1 LLYAQ
6 TGISGRSGNMSELEQ
21 IKKAES
27 RESKV
32 TVLAIDDE
40 ADFLAFV
47 GEAISYENVDF
58 LSTTDP
64 EEALTIVQRRHPPVI
79 LLDLNMPKA
88 PGMEVLGRI
97 LGIDPNADVVMLT
110 ADYSTESAVRAIQQG
125 ACDYLVKP
133 ITVERLRERVRLLLQ
148 EARRREHR
156 TRLEEDVYHS
166 LQFEGM
172 AGQSPIMQEVFV
184 AIRRIAPHFRT
195 VLIGGATGTGKE
207 LVARALHRLSP
218 AASKPLVVCNCAAI
232 TETLLESELFGSVRG
247 AFTGASQDRIG
258 LIEAAHGGVL
268 FLDEIGEMS
277 QAMQAKLLRVFQNQE
292 VRPVGATASR
302 KVDVRV
308 IASTHRDLRKM
319 VSQGQFREDLY
330 YRLSMIEI
338 KLPPLAERKEDLHLL
353 EQDILRRCATELKKP
368 VAALTRR
375 AQTVLS
381 RHSWPGNIRE
391 LENVLG
397 RACMMTATN
406 TIDIR
411 DLPDSVKTVV
421 AGGSNGDDVLAPL
434 ADVQKRHIERVLL
447 SVDGNKARAAEILQI
462 SRSSLYRILQES
474 SDSCP
479 TTLANS

>member
-1 LLYAQ
+1 MKRTRTSKQ
-6 TGISGRSGNMSELEQ
+6 
-21 IKKAES
+21 AES

-40 ADFLAFV
+40 TDFLEFV
-47 GEAISYENVDF
+47 GEAISSESVDF
-58 LSTTDP
+58 VSTTNP
-64 EEALTIVQRRHPPVI
+64 EEALAIVHKRHPPVI
-79 LLDLNMPKA
+79 LLDLNMPTA
-88 PGMEVLGRI
+88 PGMDVLERI
-97 LGIDPNADVVMLT
+97 LGIDPNIDVVMLT

-133 ITVERLRERVRLLLQ
+133 IGVERLRERVGLLLE

-156 TRLEEDVYHS
+156 HRLEEDVYQS

-172 AGQSPIMQEVFV
+172 VGQSPIMQEVFV

-218 AASKPLVVCNCAAI
+218 VASKPLVVCNCAAI

-292 VRPVGATASR
+292 VRQVGATASR

-338 KLPPLAERKEDLHLL
+338 KLPSLAERKEDLHLL
-353 EQDILRRCATELKKP
+353 EQDILRGCATELKKP

-397 RACMMTATN
+397 RACMMATTN
-406 TIDIR
+406 TIDVR
-411 DLPDSVKTVV
+411 DLPDSVKIIV
-421 AGGSNGDDVLAPL
+421 AAAATGTRCWCRWRMCTEGTLSACCRAWMATRRAPEKSCRS
-434 ADVQKRHIERVLL
+434 AAPVSIESCRSPVTLPENAL
-447 SVDGNKARAAEILQI
+447 VD
-462 SRSSLYRILQES
+462 S
-474 SDSCP
+474 
-479 TTLANS
+479 

>member
-1 LLYAQ
+1 
-6 TGISGRSGNMSELEQ
+6 MSELEQ
-21 IKKAES
+21 VKKTES

-40 ADFLAFV
+40 ADFLEFV
-47 GEAISYENVDF
+47 GEAISSENVDF
-58 LSTTDP
+58 LSTTHP
-64 EEALTIVQRRHPPVI
+64 EEALTIVQKRHPPVI
-79 LLDLNMPKA
+79 LLDLTMPKA
-88 PGMEVLGRI
+88 SGMEVLERI

-125 ACDYLVKP
+125 ACDYLLKP
-133 ITVERLRERVRLLLQ
+133 ITVEHLRERIRLLLQ
-148 EARRREHR
+148 EVRRREHR
-156 TRLEEDVYHS
+156 TRLEEDVYHA

-172 AGQSPIMQEVFV
+172 VGQSPIMQEIFV

-207 LVARALHRLSP
+207 LVARVLHRLSP
-218 AASKPLVVCNCAAI
+218 VATRPFVVCNCAAI

-247 AFTGASQDRIG
+247 AYTGANQDRIG

-292 VRPVGATASR
+292 VRQVGAPTSR

-308 IASTHRDLRKM
+308 VASTHRDLRKM

-338 KLPPLAERKEDLHLL
+338 KLPPLADRKEDLRLL
-353 EQDILRRCATELKKP
+353 EQDILRRYATELKKP
-368 VAALTRR
+368 VATLTRR

-397 RACMMTATN
+397 RGCMMTATS
-406 TIDIR
+406 TIDVR
-411 DLPDSVKTVV
+411 DLPDSVKSVV
-421 AGGSNGDDVLAPL
+421 ADVSNGGDVLVPL
-434 ADVQKRHIERVLL
+434 ADMQRRHIERVLQ

-462 SRSSLYRILQES
+462 SRSSLYRILQQS
-474 SDSCP
+474 SDPSGNA
-479 TTLANS
+479 LVGS

>member
-1 LLYAQ
+1 M
-6 TGISGRSGNMSELEQ
+6 TPD
-21 IKKAES
+21 K
-27 RESKV
+27 
-32 TVLAIDDE
+32 
-40 ADFLAFV
+40 
-47 GEAISYENVDF
+47 
-58 LSTTDP
+58 
-64 EEALTIVQRRHPPVI
+64 
-79 LLDLNMPKA
+79 
-88 PGMEVLGRI
+88 
-97 LGIDPNADVVMLT
+97 
-110 ADYSTESAVRAIQQG
+110 G

-172 AGQSPIMQEVFV
+172 VGQSPIMQEVFV

-195 VLIGGATGTGKE
+195 VLVGGATGTGKE

-218 AASKPLVVCNCAAI
+218 VASKPLVVCNCAAI

-292 VRPVGATASR
+292 VRQVGATASR

-308 IASTHRDLRKM
+308 IASTHCDLRKM

-353 EQDILRRCATELKKP
+353 EQGILRRCATELRKP

-406 TIDIR
+406 TIDVR

-421 AGGSNGDDVLAPL
+421 AGASNGDDVLAPL
-434 ADVQKRHIERVLL
+434 ADVQRRHIERVLQ
-447 SVDGNKARAAEILQI
+447 SVDGNKARAGEILQI

-474 SDSCP
+474 SDPSGN
-479 TTLANS
+479 TLVGS

>member
-1 LLYAQ
+1 
-6 TGISGRSGNMSELEQ
+6 MSELGE
-21 IKKAES
+21 IKKAEP
-27 RESKV
+27 RESKL

-40 ADFLAFV
+40 ADFLEFV
-47 GEAISYENVDF
+47 GEAISSENVDF
-58 LSTTDP
+58 LSTTQP
-64 EEALTIVQRRHPPVI
+64 TEALTIVQKRHPSVI
-79 LLDLNMPKA
+79 LLDLNMPAA
-88 PGMEVLGRI
+88 PGMEVLERI
-97 LGIDPNADVVMLT
+97 LGIDPNVDVVMLT
-110 ADYSTESAVRAIQQG
+110 ADYSTESAVRAIQEG

-148 EARRREHR
+148 EARRREQR
-156 TRLEEDVYHS
+156 TRLEEDVYDS
-166 LQFEGM
+166 VQFEGM
-172 AGQSPIMQEVFV
+172 VGQSPIMQEVFV
-184 AIRRIAPHFRT
+184 TIRRIAPHFRT

-207 LVARALHRLSP
+207 LAARALHRLSP
-218 AASKPLVVCNCAAI
+218 VASRPLVVCNCAAI

-258 LIEAAHGGVL
+258 LIEAANGGVL

-292 VRPVGATASR
+292 VRQVGATTSR

-308 IASTHRDLRKM
+308 VASTHRDLRKM

-338 KLPPLAERKEDLHLL
+338 KLPLLADRKEDLRLL
-353 EQDILRRCATELKKP
+353 EQGILRRYATELKRP
-368 VAALTRR
+368 LATLTRR

-406 TIDIR
+406 TINVR
-411 DLPDSVKTVV
+411 DLPESVKTVV
-421 AGGSNGDDVLAPL
+421 PGGGNGDDVLAPL

-447 SVDGNKARAAEILQI
+447 SVNGNKARAGEILQI
-462 SRSSLYRILQES
+462 SRSSLYRIIQES
-474 SDSCP
+474 GDSSP
-479 TTLANS
+479 NAILGP

>member
-1 LLYAQ
+1 
-6 TGISGRSGNMSELEQ
+6 MSELEQ
-21 IKKAES
+21 VKKAEP
-27 RESKV
+27 RESKI

-40 ADFLAFV
+40 ADFLGFV
-47 GEAISYENVDF
+47 GEVISFEDVDF
-58 LSTTDP
+58 ISTTHP
-64 EEALTIVQRRHPPVI
+64 EEGLAIVQNQHPAVI
-79 LLDLNMPKA
+79 LLDLNMPAA
-88 PGMEVLGRI
+88 PGMEVLERI

-133 ITVERLRERVRLLLQ
+133 IAVERLRERVRSLLQ
-148 EARRREHR
+148 EARRREHC

-166 LQFEGM
+166 VQFEGM
-172 AGQSPIMQEVFV
+172 VGQSPIMQEVFV
-184 AIRRIAPHFRT
+184 TIRRIAPHFRT
-195 VLIGGATGTGKE
+195 ALIGGATGTGKE
-207 LVARALHRLSP
+207 LAARALHRLSP
-218 AASKPLVVCNCAAI
+218 AAAKPFVVCNCAAI
-232 TETLLESELFGSVRG
+232 TETLLESELFGYVRG

-292 VRPVGATASR
+292 VRQVGATATR
-302 KVDVRV
+302 QIDVRV
-308 IASTHRDLRKM
+308 VASTHRDLRKM
-319 VSQGQFREDLY
+319 VSQRQFREDLY

-338 KLPPLAERKEDLHLL
+338 KLPCLADRKEDLRLL
-353 EQDILRRCATELKKP
+353 EQHILRRNATELKKP
-368 VAALTRR
+368 VAVLTRR

-397 RACMMTATN
+397 RACMMTATG
-406 TIDIR
+406 TIDVR

-421 AGGSNGDDVLAPL
+421 AGGGDVLAPW
-434 ADVQKRHIERVLL
+434 AEIQRRHIELVLQ

-462 SRSSLYRILQES
+462 SRSSLYRMLRES
-474 SDSCP
+474 SDGSRNA
-479 TTLANS
+479 LMGS